1 MLFILITLYGAA
13 LFTMLKMSQGARK
26 TQEINKKELNKK
38 DSNPINYKNADCDG
52 ITWNGN
58 NIQENP
64 LRAYL
69 GISISTL
76 YDLDLTSGSYY
87 AEGYVWLRY
96 KDVPDWMR
104 EWDPEI
110 YECPLKTVGF
120 INVVEAQ
127 DFKTQ
132 LEPSKPTLDDDG
144 HYIQWLE
151 YTGRFYASSSSL
163 DLSLF
168 PFETIVLPLCIEL
181 DDLYTGESDVEY
193 LASGQV
199 ITAPPSING
208 YSLKHCDVIPF
219 INTYQTNWG
228 FQYANSYFNKQTF
241 SPYQAFR
248 IETTLTRDPWN
259 SFVNIF
265 LPLVI
270 VMIIVITA
278 PLVAIQDY
286 QTKLAIPASA
296 LLVLVFLQ
304 DGYKKILPP
313 GLNYPT
319 LADLIYTFNMFIT
332 IMVFL
337 WSLIQTK
344 LYFASQLNGGQLKQA
359 QLAGLMDNQFFLIT
373 LFFSLLAPYLFY
385 KSCKRKKI

>member
-208 YSLKHCDVIPF
+208 YSLKHCDVIPY

-228 FQYANSYFNKQTF
+228 FQYANSYFNKQNF
-241 SPYQAFR
+241 SAYQAFR

-344 LYFASQLNGGQLKQA
+344 LYFAFQLNGGQLKQA

-373 LFFSLLAPYLFY
+373 LFFSLCAPYLFY
-385 KSCKRKKI
+385 KSCRR

>member
-1 MLFILITLYGAA
+1 MLFLLVTLYGAA
-13 LFTMLKMSQGARK
+13 LFTLLQMSQRARK
-26 TQEINKKELNKK
+26 TQETNKK
-38 DSNPINYKNADCDG
+38 DSNPIDYKIVGSDG
-52 ITWNGN
+52 VTWKGS

-64 LRAYL
+64 LKAFL

-76 YDLDLTSGSYY
+76 YNLDLTSGSYY
-87 AEGYVWLRY
+87 AEGCVWLKY
-96 KDVPDWMR
+96 KQVPEWMR
-104 EWDPEI
+104 EWDQEI
-110 YECPLKTVGF
+110 YECPLKTIGF
-120 INVVEAQ
+120 INVVEAH
-127 DFKTQ
+127 DFETK
-132 LEPSKPTLDDDG
+132 LEPGKPTLDDDG
-144 HYIQWLE
+144 HYIQWLV
-151 YTGRFYASSSSL
+151 YSGRFIASSL
-163 DLSLF
+163 NLSLF

-181 DDLYTGESDVEY
+181 DDLYAGESDVKY
-193 LASGQV
+193 LAAGQV
-199 ITAPPSING
+199 ITAPLSING
-208 YSLKHCDVIPF
+208 YSLNHCQVIPY

-228 FQYANSYFNKQTF
+228 YQYANNYFNKHNF
-241 SPYQAFR
+241 SAYQAFR

-265 LPLVI
+265 LPLIIVI
-270 VMIIVITA
+270 VMVIVITA

-359 QLAGLMDNQFFLIT
+359 QLAGLMDNQFF
-373 LFFSLLAPYLFY
+373 
-385 KSCKRKKI
+385 

>member
-1 MLFILITLYGAA
+1 
-13 LFTMLKMSQGARK
+13 MLKMSQGARK
-26 TQEINKKELNKK
+26 TQEINKKGLNKK
-38 DSNPINYKNADCDG
+38 DSNPIDYKIVGSDG
-52 ITWNGN
+52 VIWKGR
-58 NIQENP
+58 NIQENQ
-64 LRAYL
+64 LKAFL

-87 AEGYVWLRY
+87 VEGYVWLRY
-96 KDVPDWMR
+96 KEVPEWMR
-104 EWDPEI
+104 EWDLEI

-151 YTGRFYASSSSL
+151 YSGKFIATSL

-181 DDLYTGESDVEY
+181 DDLYAGESDVEY
-193 LASGQV
+193 LPSGQV

-208 YSLKHCDVIPF
+208 YSLKHCDVIPY

-228 FQYANSYFNKQTF
+228 FQYANSFFNKQNF
-241 SPYQAFR
+241 SAYQAFR

-385 KSCKRKKI
+385 KSCRR